1 MDIALI
7 EFSENGKKYYF
18 KIPEKISLING
29 DKVVVETI
37 QGLELG
43 TVYNVKN
50 EEDIEIV
57 NNLKPILR
65 KATKEDTLSHEI
77 NLEQSKEIVLKTKT
91 LVEELELD
99 EMFILDANYTL
110 DKERLTIIFKS
121 ETRVDFREL
130 VRELNALY
138 QTRIELRQ
146 IGSRDVAK
154 LIGGLGPCGLVLCC
168 STFIGEFDAVTIRM
182 AKNQELSLNPR
193 NISGIC
199 GKLLCCLKYE
209 DEVYEE
215 LKELMPDVGSKVLTD
230 KGDARVID
238 INFVGTRVKVKYFD
252 DELASEWLD
261 YRLLKE

>member
-7 EFSENGKKYYF
+7 EFAENSKKYYF
-18 KIPEKISLING
+18 KIPKKLTLTNG
-29 DKVVVETI
+29 LKVVVETI

-43 TVYNVKN
+43 TVYNTKK
-50 EEDIEIV
+50 EEDIEII

-65 KATKEDTLSHEI
+65 IATDKDKSNHQE
-77 NLEQSKEIVLKTKT
+77 NLLESVDIVSKTKL
-91 LVEELELD
+91 LVDELKLD

-110 DKERLTIIFKS
+110 DKERLTILFKS

-130 VRELNALY
+130 VRELNTLY

-215 LKELMPDVGSKVLTD
+215 LKELMPDVGSKVTTD
-230 KGDARVID
+230 KGNARVID
-238 INFVGTRVKVKYFD
+238 INFVGTRVKVKYY
-252 DELASEWLD
+252 DEELSSEWLD